1 MIDIKKLPLE
11 KLIFF
16 TSLWFS
22 FLISDLYYLSTLSP
36 DFFRYKS
43 YIEYFLFDETNIFS
57 EQGVFYFYFV
67 SIVIYVVFK
76 DLPEGYIL
84 DLEKFGN
91 QINFNYEQINE
102 LEIHLSNAIQL
113 SNFIIY
119 IVGIVG
125 YYKYF
130 NLKNFQ
136 TSNIY
141 LLLSALNFF
150 PPLLQLRLTL
160 KPEILGFSLLIWIIY
175 YFEKFLKQRFNHD
188 LIWSI
193 FLIGILVNTKASIA
207 AMGLIL
213 IFFIFLKNR
222 KELIN
227 KFILIV
233 TTLLVFSI
241 LLFVENFNISDRYIY
256 DRENLAEQFNQL
268 EYDNVATPE
277 VIYNLNGKELF
288 TRPYKNFHNNSFIG
302 ITLIDTFG
310 DYFNEYWK
318 KDYLY
323 LSKHNKD
330 FIKSGN
336 NLSIDYENR
345 ELTVPVNNL
354 NTKILR
360 NITPPIISIFFYIMV
375 LFQILKNQKFDKILF
390 ASPFIGMLILII
402 NSFGFPQNNYNPLTS
417 DTYKVF
423 YYGFLLSISFS
434 IVYISILKSFKKQW
448 FRLFFTI
455 FFIFIS
461 LFIIGFP
468 KANNSALDN
477 NLLAINQ
484 SSFLCEIN
492 KQYLRVALIEYEK
505 KPCERI
511 NDSKCFI
518 SNDTSSKNE
527 DCGFL
532 TKEENISIGLK
543 NTPFVN
549 LAFLVLI
556 FTKIFYSLIIF
567 IRYNFF
573 RDFR

>member
-11 KLIFF
+11 KFIFF
-16 TSLWFS
+16 SSLWFS
-22 FLISDLYYLSTLSP
+22 FLISDLYYLSTISP
-36 DFFRYKS
+36 DFFRYKG
-43 YIEYFLFDETNIFS
+43 YLEYFLFDENTIFS

-67 SIVIYVVFK
+67 SIVIYVIFK

-91 QINFNYEQINE
+91 QVNFNYEQINE

-119 IVGIVG
+119 LIGIVG

-130 NLKNFQ
+130 KLKNVQ

-175 YFEKFLKQRFNHD
+175 YFEKFLKHRFNHD

-193 FLIGILVNTKASIA
+193 FLIGILLNTKASIA

-227 KFILIV
+227 KLILIA
-233 TTLLVFSI
+233 TTLLIFSM

-256 DRENLAEQFNQL
+256 DRENLAENFNQPG
-268 EYDNVATPE
+268 YDNVATPD
-277 VIYNLNGKELF
+277 VLYNINGIELF

-323 LSKHNKD
+323 LSKYNKN
-330 FIKSGN
+330 FVKSGN
-336 NLSIDYENR
+336 NFSIDYVNR
-345 ELTVPVNNL
+345 ELTVPVDNL

-360 NITPPIISIFFYIMV
+360 NITPPIMSIFFYIMV
-375 LFQILKNQKFDKILF
+375 LFHILKNRKFDKILF
-390 ASPFIGMLILII
+390 ASPFIGMFILII

-434 IVYISILKSFKKQW
+434 IVYISIIKSFKKHI
-448 FRLFFTI
+448 FKVFFTI

-468 KANNSALDN
+468 KENNSTLDK
-477 NLLAINQ
+477 NLVAINQ

-492 KQYLRVALIEYEK
+492 KQYLRFALIEYEK

-511 NDSKCFI
+511 NDSKCFL
-518 SNDTSSKNE
+518 NANTSYKNE
-527 DCGFL
+527 GCGFL
-532 TKEENISIGLK
+532 ASEENKSIGIK
-543 NTPFVN
+543 NTPVVN
-549 LAFLVLI
+549 LVFLILI
-556 FTKIFYSLIIF
+556 FTKVFYSLIIL
-567 IRYNFF
+567 IRYRFF
-573 RDFR
+573 RDFK